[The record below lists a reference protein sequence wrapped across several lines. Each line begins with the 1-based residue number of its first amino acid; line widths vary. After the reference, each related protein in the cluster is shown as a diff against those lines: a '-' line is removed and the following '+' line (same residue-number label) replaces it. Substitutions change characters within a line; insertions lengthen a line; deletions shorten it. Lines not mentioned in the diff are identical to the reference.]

1 MPVTIRA
8 RNFQSIEDAELKVS
22 GLTVVTGAN
31 NSGKS
36 ALMRAIRGVFE
47 NPGGDAFVRH
57 GTDAFAVDLDF
68 GDATVTW
75 SKGPKVKPTYVIGG
89 KTIHPG
95 RGVPDEVTDLNV
107 APVKAG
113 NTDVWP
119 QIAPQFTG
127 QVFLLDMPGSAVA
140 EAVSDVDRVS
150 RLTEALRLAE
160 SDKRSAASELKLRK
174 KDLTDAEADYAR
186 YDGLDAA
193 VDVWTTAMQSH
204 AVVVALDEDRTTATR
219 LHEALKSA
227 QAKVGALDGIRH
239 VTTPDVAEA
248 KALQADVLAIREL
261 ASTLD
266 GCRRAVA
273 TLPSN
278 VPVPNATQAQALA
291 SETAIVASLAGRLAK
306 ARQAVGKYDVSIA
319 TPAVEFPEKLSTAIR
334 NLNTLKTNLDS
345 AKERIL
351 VEQADL
357 DKALSELTTTQ
368 ADVQTMLS
376 EVDHCPTCNV
386 ITRLRP

>member
-8 RNFQSIEDAELKVS
+8 RNFQSIEDAELEVS

-95 RGVPDEVTDLNV
+95 RSVPDEVLSLNV
-107 APVKAG
+107 TPVKAG

-160 SDKRSAASELKLRK
+160 SDKRSASAELKLRK
-174 KDLTDAEADYAR
+174 KDLADAETDYAH

-193 VDVWTTAMQSH
+193 VDVWDTAMQSH
-204 AVVVALDEDRTTATR
+204 AVVAGLEQERTTATR
-219 LHEALKSA
+219 LQVALRNA
-227 QAKVGALDGIRH
+227 HNKVVALDGVRH
-239 VTTPDVAEA
+239 VSVPDPAGT
-248 KALQADVLAIREL
+248 KTLQAEVLAVREL
-261 ASTLD
+261 ATTL
-266 GCRRAVA
+266 GACRRAVT
-273 TLPSN
+273 TLPAH
-278 VPVPNATQAQALA
+278 VPVPAVTQAQALS
-291 SETAIVASLAGRLAK
+291 SEVTTVKTLATRLNK
-306 ARQAVGKYDVSIA
+306 ARQATTKYAVVVTVPS
-319 TPAVEFPEKLSTAIR
+319 VEFPEKVSTAIR
-334 NLNTLKTNLDS
+334 NLNALKAGLATARNRIQAEQEALDAAVAEMSS
-345 AKERIL
+345 A
-351 VEQADL
+351 
-357 DKALSELTTTQ
+357 Q
-368 ADVQTMLS
+368 ADVQAVLS
-376 EVDHCPTCNV
+376 EVDHCPTCNA
-386 ITRLRP
+386 TFGLR